1 MTRLSY
7 ADPEKLS
14 PEQKELYVSIVKGPR
29 AAMRRSLVNEQG
41 QLTGPFNA
49 YLHNPALGKH
59 WSALGNSL
67 RFRTK
72 IDRRLFE
79 LAVLV
84 VAVHWRSG
92 HEWAAHAGLAR
103 EQGIAEDIIAV
114 ILGGEHPSFTKSDE
128 EIVYRFAHELVT
140 ERQAGVV
147 AYNAAVSLLGEA
159 GLVEL
164 VNVLGYYIAVA
175 AMLNAFDVHPPEGL
189 DDPWP

>member
-14 PEQKELYVSIVKGPR
+14 PEQKELYDSIVKGPR
-29 AAMRRSLVNEQG
+29 AALRRSLVSENG

-103 EQGIAEDIIAV
+103 EQGIAEDIIAA
-114 ILGGEHPSFTKSDE
+114 ILGGEHPSFAKSDE

>member
-7 ADPEKLS
+7 ANPEKLS
-14 PEQKELYVSIVKGPR
+14 PEQKELYDSIIKGPR
-29 AAMRRSLVNEQG
+29 AAMRRSLVNEKG

-84 VAVHWRSG
+84 VAAHWRSG

-103 EQGIAEDIIAV
+103 EQGIAEEIIAA
-114 ILGGEHPSFTKSDE
+114 ILGGEHPGFAKSDE

-140 ERQAGVV
+140 ERQASGA
-147 AYNAAVSLLGEA
+147 AYNSAVSLLGEA

-189 DDPWP
+189 GDPWP